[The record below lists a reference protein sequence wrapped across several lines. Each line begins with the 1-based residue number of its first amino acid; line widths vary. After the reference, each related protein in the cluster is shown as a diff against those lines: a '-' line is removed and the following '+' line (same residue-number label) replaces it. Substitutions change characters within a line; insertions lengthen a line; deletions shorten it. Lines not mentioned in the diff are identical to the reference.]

1 MSGENGRPIF
11 FAFFPGIR
19 TKQSSGISFR
29 GDPSRRTNLSRATS
43 CGKIPQTYNK
53 SQMGK
58 IMSTQSPSKSS
69 YIIPMTIIGSL
80 FFIFGFV
87 TWLNGS
93 LIPFLKVT
101 LEITAFEAMF
111 VTFAFYIAYTVMALP
126 AAWVLGRTG
135 YRKGMM
141 IGLLLIAFG
150 ALVFIPAA
158 YTREFAFFLTGL
170 FIMGTG
176 LTILQTASNPYVV
189 RLGPNETAAVRI
201 SIMGLLNKGAG
212 IAGPVIFTALILSGM
227 NEFSEENMAAL
238 SAAAQQEKLHELAG
252 RLVVPYI
259 GMAVI
264 LAALAAA
271 VMFAPLPEIRDEESE
286 LEEALE
292 GNHGHLGILKY
303 PQAVLGAIA
312 LFLYVGVEVIAGD
325 TIGLFGK
332 QVGVEHYGTLT
343 AYTMAFMV
351 VGYIL
356 GMVAIPRLVNQSQAL
371 LLSAVF
377 GALFCIGIL
386 TASNESHFISEI
398 LFGWAGVATIPNS
411 VMFLAL
417 AGLANAL
424 VWPAIWPLALSDLG
438 KHTPSGSALLI
449 MGISG
454 GALLP
459 LLYGYLSGNSGDA
472 QSAYWIMIP
481 CYLFIFYYAVWGHK
495 VRAWGGS

>member
-1 MSGENGRPIF
+1 
-11 FAFFPGIR
+11 
-19 TKQSSGISFR
+19 
-29 GDPSRRTNLSRATS
+29 
-43 CGKIPQTYNK
+43 
-53 SQMGK
+53 MGK
-58 IMSTQSPSKSS
+58 IMSMQNPSKSS
-69 YIIPMTIIGSL
+69 YVIPMAIIGSL

-93 LIPFLKVT
+93 LIPFLKIVLDLT
-101 LEITAFEAMF
+101 QFQALF
-111 VTFAFYIAYTVMALP
+111 VTFAFYIAYTIMALP
-126 AAWVLGRTG
+126 AAGVLQRTG

-141 IGLLLIAFG
+141 IGLLLIAAG

-158 YTREFAFFLTGL
+158 YTRVFALFLTGL

-227 NEFSEENMAAL
+227 SEFSEENMATL
-238 SAAAQQEKLHELAG
+238 NPAAQQDKLNELAG

-264 LAALAAA
+264 LVLLAAA
-271 VMFAPLPEIRDEESE
+271 VMFSPLPDIQEEESE
-286 LEEALE
+286 LEEVLE
-292 GNHGHLGILKY
+292 EKNGHWGILKY

-312 LFLYVGVEVIAGD
+312 LFFYVGVEVIAGD
-325 TIGLFGK
+325 TIGLYGK
-332 QVGVEHYGTLT
+332 QVGVDHFGSLT
-343 AYTMAFMV
+343 SYTMAFMV

-356 GMVAIPRLVNQSQAL
+356 GMITIPRLINQSQAL

-386 TASNESHFISEI
+386 VGSNESHLISEI
-398 LFGWAGVATIPNS
+398 IFGWMGIATVPNS

-424 VWPAIWPLALSDLG
+424 VWPAIWPLALTDLG
-438 KHTPSGSALLI
+438 KHTPSGAALLI

-459 LLYGYLSGNSGDA
+459 LLYGYLSDATGNS
-472 QSAYWIMIP
+472 QSAYWMMIP
-481 CYLFIFYYAVWGHK
+481 CYLFIFFYAVKGHK
-495 VRAWGGS
+495 VRAWGSNSK

>member
-1 MSGENGRPIF
+1 
-11 FAFFPGIR
+11 
-19 TKQSSGISFR
+19 
-29 GDPSRRTNLSRATS
+29 
-43 CGKIPQTYNK
+43 
-53 SQMGK
+53 MGK
-58 IMSTQSPSKSS
+58 IMSMQNPSKNS
-69 YIIPMTIIGSL
+69 YVIPMAIIGSL

-93 LIPFLKVT
+93 LIPFLKIVLDLT
-101 LEITAFEAMF
+101 QFQALF
-111 VTFAFYIAYTVMALP
+111 VTFAFYIAYTIMALP
-126 AAWVLGRTG
+126 AAGVLQRTG

-141 IGLLLIAFG
+141 IGLLLIAAG

-158 YTREFAFFLTGL
+158 YTRVFALFLTGL

-227 NEFSEENMAAL
+227 SEFSEESMAAL
-238 SAAAQQEKLHELAG
+238 NPAAQQDKLNELAG

-264 LAALAAA
+264 LVLLAAA
-271 VMFAPLPEIRDEESE
+271 VMFSPLPDIQEEESE
-286 LEEALE
+286 LEEVLE
-292 GNHGHLGILKY
+292 EKNGHWGILKY

-312 LFLYVGVEVIAGD
+312 LFFYVGVEVIAGD
-325 TIGLFGK
+325 TIGLYGK
-332 QVGVEHYGTLT
+332 QVGVDHFGSLT
-343 AYTMAFMV
+343 SYTMAFMV

-356 GMVAIPRLVNQSQAL
+356 GMITIPRLINQSQAL

-386 TASNESHFISEI
+386 IGSNESHLISEI
-398 LFGWAGVATIPNS
+398 IFGWIGIATVPNS

-424 VWPAIWPLALSDLG
+424 VWPAIWPLALTDLG
-438 KHTPSGSALLI
+438 KHTPSGAALLI

-459 LLYGYLSGNSGDA
+459 LLYGYLSDATGNS
-472 QSAYWIMIP
+472 QSAYWMMIP
-481 CYLFIFYYAVWGHK
+481 CYLFIFFYAVKGHK
-495 VRAWGGS
+495 VRAWGGKA